1 MCYHVATPTKGAL
14 KEKLGSGV
22 EVGEYPTRFTVSGF
36 DHPELP
42 VTTND
47 TPSAVQPVVWGLIP
61 AGMPNIQKAHE
72 LWNKTLNARCETLFD
87 LPSFRSAAQKRCVVY
102 VAGFFEW
109 QHLGRDK
116 QPFYIYAAD
125 GAPLLLGGIW
135 DEWVNT
141 QTGEMV
147 RTCSII
153 TTPANA
159 MMATIHNH
167 GQRMP
172 FVLNTDTIPA
182 WLDTTARKEHLQPLI
197 RPCPDTQLQA
207 HKVDKKAALT
217 DTADAIKPSIV
228 RTLWD

>member
-1 MCYHVATPTKGAL
+1 MCYQVATPAKGAL
-14 KEKLGSGV
+14 KEKLGSGMEV
-22 EVGEYPTRFTVSGF
+22 EEYPTRFRVSGF
-36 DHPELP
+36 EHTQLP

-47 TPSAVQPVVWGLIP
+47 KPNAVKPVVWGLIP
-61 AGMPNIQKAHE
+61 AGVPTLQQAHE
-72 LWNKTLNARCETLFD
+72 LWNKTLNARCETVFE
-87 LPSFRSAAQKRCVVY
+87 LPSFRAAAQRRCVVY

-116 QPFYIYAAD
+116 QPYYIYAAD
-125 GAPLLLGGIW
+125 GEPLLLGGIW

-141 QTGEMV
+141 QTGEIV

-159 MMATIHNH
+159 IMATIHNQ

-172 FVLNTDTIPA
+172 FVLNAATVTA
-182 WLDTTARKEHLQPLI
+182 WLDVTARKEHLQTLMC
-197 RPCPDTQLQA
+197 PCPDALLLA
-207 HKVDKKAALT
+207 HKVDKKAVMT
-217 DTADAIKPSIV
+217 DTPEATKPYVV

>member
-14 KEKLGSGV
+14 KEKLGSGMEV
-22 EVGEYPTRFTVSGF
+22 EEYPTRFRVSGF
-36 DHPELP
+36 EHTQLP

-47 TPSAVQPVVWGLIP
+47 KPNAVKPVVWGLIP
-61 AGMPNIQKAHE
+61 AGVPTLQQAHE
-72 LWNKTLNARCETLFD
+72 LWNKTLNARCETVFE
-87 LPSFRSAAQKRCVVY
+87 LPSFRAAAQRRCVVY

-116 QPFYIYAAD
+116 QPYYIYAAD

-141 QTGEMV
+141 QTGEIV

-159 MMATIHNH
+159 MMATIHKH
-167 GQRMP
+167 DQRMP
-172 FVLNTDTIPA
+172 FVMNAATVPA
-182 WLDTTARKEHLQPLI
+182 WLDTTARKEHLQPLMS
-197 RPCPDTQLQA
+197 PCPDALLQA
-207 HKVDKKAALT
+207 HKVDKKAVMT
-217 DTADAIKPSIV
+217 DTPEATKPYVV